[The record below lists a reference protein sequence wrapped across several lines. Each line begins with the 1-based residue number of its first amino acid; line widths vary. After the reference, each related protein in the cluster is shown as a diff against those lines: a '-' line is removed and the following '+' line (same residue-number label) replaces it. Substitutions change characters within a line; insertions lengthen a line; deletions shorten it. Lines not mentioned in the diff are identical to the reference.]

1 MSRSYFLI
9 AVLIYLFGIVDCQTS
24 NETFPKV
31 YQTFMNI
38 VTVLKNFGD
47 NNSLKHLGD
56 LVPKIA
62 VIGVQSAGGE
72 AICLLD
78 TCYLLPSYIN
88 FAYNSHSSSLL

>member
-1 MSRSYFLI
+1 MSRSNFLI
-9 AVLIYLFGIVDCQTS
+9 AVLIYLFGIVDRQTS

-31 YQTFMNI
+31 YQTFM
-38 VTVLKNFGD
+38 TVLKNFGD

-72 AICLLD
+72 AICLLA
-78 TCYLLPSYIN
+78 TCYLLPSYFN
-88 FAYNSHSSSLL
+88 FVYNSHSSSLL

>member
-1 MSRSYFLI
+1 MI
-9 AVLIYLFGIVDCQTS
+9 AVLIYLFGIVDCQTSS

-47 NNSLKHLGD
+47 HNSLKHLGD

-78 TCYLLPSYIN
+78 SCYLPSYFN